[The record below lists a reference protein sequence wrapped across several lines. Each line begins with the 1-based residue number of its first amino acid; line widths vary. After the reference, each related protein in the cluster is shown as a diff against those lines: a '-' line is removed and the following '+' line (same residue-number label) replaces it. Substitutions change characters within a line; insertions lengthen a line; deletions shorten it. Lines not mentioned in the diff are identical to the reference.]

1 MVFPLTEKKQIK
13 GSLEGDQI
21 AHQLTSYANIKRVKK
36 LFLIVK
42 LTSFVFLHS
51 KYGLKHS

>member
-1 MVFPLTEKKQIK
+1 MVFPPTENKQII

-21 AHQLTSYANIKRVKK
+21 AHQLTSYAYIKRVKK
-36 LFLIVK
+36 LYLIVT
-42 LTSFVFLHS
+42 LTSFFFIHS